1 MKVSILVPA
10 YNEVENIPYLAEE
23 LDKFMKNHKDYE
35 VILIDDGSRD
45 GTFEAV
51 NTHRRNY
58 LKAVRHKRNLGKTQ
72 AVLTG
77 AAAAAGEILVIF
89 DADVQFD
96 LNDIPKLVALI
107 DEKDADVA
115 TGWKQGIYEK
125 KFVSNVY
132 NWCSRKLFGLKVH
145 DMNAIKAFKKDILQA
160 IPLRKEW
167 HRYIV
172 PLAHAYGFRIEEIK
186 VTLRPRKFGTPKYQQ
201 KSRIVVGLFDLLAV
215 KFHATFMQKPLLYF
229 GTIGMISALL
239 GVAAGIVAIVL
250 RIFGHGFRP
259 LLYLVVLLV
268 VSGIL
273 FFSLGLIGES
283 IRSVLDRL
291 EKNESAIR

>member
-1 MKVSILVPA
+1 
-10 YNEVENIPYLAEE
+10 
-23 LDKFMKNHKDYE
+23 
-35 VILIDDGSRD
+35 
-45 GTFEAV
+45 
-51 NTHRRNY
+51 
-58 LKAVRHKRNLGKTQ
+58 
-72 AVLTG
+72 
-77 AAAAAGEILVIF
+77 
-89 DADVQFD
+89 
-96 LNDIPKLVALI
+96 
-107 DEKDADVA
+107 
-115 TGWKQGIYEK
+115 
-125 KFVSNVY
+125 
-132 NWCSRKLFGLKVH
+132 
-145 DMNAIKAFKKDILQA
+145 
-160 IPLRKEW
+160 
-167 HRYIV
+167 V
-172 PLAHAYGFRIEEIK
+172 PLAHAYGFRIEDIK

>member
-10 YNEVENIPYLAEE
+10 YNEVENIPYLVEE

-35 VILIDDGSRD
+35 VIVIDDGSRD
-45 GTFEAV
+45 GTFDALNKYKRE
-51 NTHRRNY
+51 Y
-58 LKAVRHKRNLGKTQ
+58 LKAVCHKRNLGKTQ

-77 AAAAAGEILVIF
+77 AAAAAGDILVIF

-96 LNDIPKLVALI
+96 LYDIPKLVELI
-107 DEKDADVA
+107 DKGADVA
-115 TGWKQGIYEK
+115 TGWKQGVYEK

-132 NWCSRKLFGLKVH
+132 NWCGRRLFRLKVH
-145 DMNAIKAFKKDILQA
+145 DMNAIKAFKKDVLQA

-172 PLAHAYGFRIEEIK
+172 PLAHEYGFKVEEIK

-201 KSRIVVGLFDLLAV
+201 KSRIIVGVFDLLAV

-229 GTIGMISALL
+229 GTIGMISFLL
-239 GVAAGIVAIVL
+239 GVMAGIVAIVL

-291 EKNESAIR
+291 EKNEAATRR